1 MDKFTGPKT
10 RKTPKWSKR
19 HKSLVCTDPTYP
31 SHTNVPRGTIVIL
44 HFNAVMYNNY
54 LLSVERK
61 SNSDVKSCFHIG
73 SKTILFNT

>member
-19 HKSLVCTDPTYP
+19 HKSLVCTDPIYP
-31 SHTNVPRGTIVIL
+31 SHTICL

-73 SKTILFNT
+73 SKTILFNTLQ